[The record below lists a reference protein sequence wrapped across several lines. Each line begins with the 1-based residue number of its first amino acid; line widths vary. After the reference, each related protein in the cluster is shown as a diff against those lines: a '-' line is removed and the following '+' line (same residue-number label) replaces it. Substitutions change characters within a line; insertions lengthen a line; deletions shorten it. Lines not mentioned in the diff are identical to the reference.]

1 MWRIKQYIILCLT
14 CLSITFALAQKSKQ
28 CTVVKNRCSFV
39 EKEAINDKDF
49 WLLKYPPKSKISIVN
64 DPESATT
71 IAFVYVANLYGKK
84 IAKIEQPYSVSL
96 LNDSLWMV
104 SGTSKPQNK
113 YKQWK
118 GSFFLIIDKFSGRIV
133 SFMHEK

>member
-1 MWRIKQYIILCLT
+1 MDWNKVYVLLCCMCISATLT
-14 CLSITFALAQKSKQ
+14 LAQNAKKK
-28 CTVVKNRCSFV
+28 TVVNKCSFI
-39 EKEAINDKDF
+39 EKKAINDKDF
-49 WLLKYPPKSKISIVN
+49 WFPENSSTNQVVIVK
-64 DPESATT
+64 DAESATM
-71 IAFVYVANLYGKK
+71 IAYVYVTNLYGKK

-104 SGTSKPQNK
+104 SGASKPQNK

-118 GSFFLIIDKFSGRIV
+118 GSFSLRIDRFSGKIV